1 MKGLGVTL
9 MTSKQST
16 SHSHQFDLI
25 QDLLQFPEQYSFV
38 QAIRLLRS
46 QSQHNVKDY
55 CKQRVR
61 IRPNLSLGFSATE
74 IIQLEQQGDYC
85 QLTTNLFGLYGAGS
99 PIPTFY
105 TEELFEEQSQDRSVG
120 RDFLDMFNQ
129 MFFEQYFQASSK
141 YRFLPKLLEERD
153 VDTLD
158 RLFSFVG
165 LGSQSMRDNTEDAGL
180 LLRYSGLLTQLPRSS
195 EGLQAIIDDIVSEHD
210 FEPIGYKSSNK
221 VRVKEFVETWVD
233 IPKSQQAV
241 LGMSELYLGEEAYL
255 GTQCKDMSQA
265 CHIVIQVDNANKFK
279 ALQPNGKLFKRIQ
292 VVLRH
297 YVDEPIDISVCLC
310 PTPNAIEAPKL
321 NNERSALLGMNTW
334 LGGVPNTVTFPLQ
347 Y

>member
-1 MKGLGVTL
+1 
-9 MTSKQST
+9 MTSKQSK
-16 SHSHQFDLI
+16 SKKPQHDLI
-25 QDLLQFPEQYSFV
+25 QDLMQFPEQYSFV

-46 QSQHNVKDY
+46 QSQSDIKSY
-55 CKQRVR
+55 CKKKIR

-120 RDFLDMFNQ
+120 RDFLDIFNQ

-141 YRFLPKLLEERD
+141 YRFLPKLLEEQD
-153 VDTLD
+153 TETLD

-165 LGSQSMRDNTEDAGL
+165 LGSQTLRDNTEDPGL
-180 LLRYSGLLTQLPRSS
+180 LLRYSGLLTQLPRSA
-195 EGLQAIIDDIVSEHD
+195 EGLQAIVDDIVSEHTH
-210 FEPIGYKSSNK
+210 EPIGMKSRSQ
-221 VRVKEFVETWVD
+221 VRVEEFIETWVD
-233 IPKSQQAV
+233 IPAGQQSV
-241 LGMSELYLGEEAYL
+241 LGQSPILLGEDSYL

-265 CHIVIQVDNANKFK
+265 CHIYIEVDDAQKFK
-279 ALQPNGKLFKRIQ
+279 ALQPNGKLFKRI
-292 VVLRH
+292 VVILRH
-297 YVDEPIDISVCLC
+297 YLDELIDVSVCIC
-310 PTPNAIEAPKL
+310 PTENAIEAPKL
-321 NNERSALLGMNTW
+321 NNEKSALLGMNTW
-334 LGGVPNTVTFPLQ
+334 LGGIPDKVTFPLR

>member
-1 MKGLGVTL
+1 MMVN
-9 MTSKQST
+9 KQSK
-16 SHSHQFDLI
+16 SKSGQFDLI
-25 QDLLQFPEQYSFV
+25 QDLMQYPEQYNFV

-46 QSQHNVKDY
+46 QSQSDVKNY
-55 CKQRVR
+55 CRKRVR

-105 TEELFEEQSQDRSVG
+105 TEELFEEQSKDRSVG
-120 RDFLDMFNQ
+120 RDFLDIFNQ

-141 YRFLPKLLEERD
+141 YRFLPKLLEEQD
-153 VDTLD
+153 VETLD

-165 LGSQSMRDNTEDAGL
+165 LGSQAMRDNTEDAGL

-195 EGLQAIIDDIVSEHD
+195 EGLQAIIDDIVSEHSH
-210 FEPIGYKSSNK
+210 EPIGYKSSNK
-221 VRVKEFVETWVD
+221 VWVKEFVETWVD
-233 IPKSQQAV
+233 IPNDQQSV
-241 LGMSELYLGEEAYL
+241 LGGGELYLGQDTYL

-265 CHIVIQVDNANKFK
+265 CHIVIQVDDAKKFK
-279 ALQPNGKLFKRIQ
+279 ALQPNGKLFKRIS
-292 VVLRH
+292 VILRH
-297 YVDEPIDISVCLC
+297 YIDDLIDVSVCLS
-310 PTPNAIEAPKL
+310 PTKNAIEPPKL

-334 LGGVPNTVTFPLQ
+334 LGGVPDTVTFPLQ